1 MTIEQ
6 QRAFKGIWIPAEI
19 WLNEDL
25 SLQEKALLADID
37 SFCSRYESCYASNE
51 HFAKFIGVSTRRI
64 KDIIKGLEDKK
75 LIEREI
81 VYKQGTKEIQKRLL
95 RLPYPS
101 GRNLHGGGAEKFPTP
116 REEKFPTPGEE
127 NCPESN
133 TCISNTNKS
142 NTTEYKIKRA
152 RTREA
157 DCSPELAEALK
168 AFAEHR
174 KKLRKPMTD
183 YAKKLLLG
191 KLSKLAKTEQE
202 QIAILNQSIENG
214 WQGVFPLDR
223 GNNQRQN
230 GQSAAD
236 MAARVQQKLRDRGL
250 LNDGAGENSGN
261 GDASRRPSWFSE
273 Q

>member
-1 MTIEQ
+1 MTTEQ
-6 QRAFKGIWIPAEI
+6 QRAFKGVWIPAEI
-19 WLNEDL
+19 WLNENL

-152 RTREA
+152 RARG
-157 DCSPELAEALK
+157 DCSPELAEALN

-183 YAKKLLLG
+183 YAKKLLLKKLQ
-191 KLSKLAKTEQE
+191 KLSPTEGG
-202 QIAILNQSIENG
+202 QIAILNQSIANG
-214 WQGVFPLDR
+214 WQGVFPLERDR
-223 GNNQRQN
+223 NQQRQ
-230 GQSAAD
+230 GRQSAAD
-236 MAARVQQKLRDRGL
+236 MADDVIRMMDERGM
-250 LNDGAGENSGN
+250 LNDAGGKKDDNSNAG
-261 GDASRRPSWFSE
+261 SVPSWFSE